1 MALLPKLYRIQE
13 LESAITGLN
22 QLEQQTKR
30 DPNWVALKKLQKE
43 LKSTIENVENNLA
56 DTKSKER
63 KLELEL
69 KNFQEHHK
77 DEETKLYSGNVSS
90 PRELEQIQLKVLEYQ
105 NAAHKVEDELL
116 TVFEVD
122 EKQTIELETI
132 KQRLEQCNQ
141 ELKSV
146 EKGLRQK
153 LLEISMGRDDY
164 QAELEMLTNQVPQ
177 EWLEKY
183 RKIADTHKGIGIAKV
198 KKDSCG
204 ACHITLS
211 EALMSNIKRGEDQLL
226 YCENCGRILY
236 Y

>member
-1 MALLPKLYRIQE
+1 MASLPKLYRIQE

-30 DPNWVALKKLQKE
+30 DPSWVALKKSQKE
-43 LKSTIENVENNLA
+43 LKSAIENVENNLA
-56 DTKSKER
+56 ETKSKAH
-63 KLELEL
+63 KLELDL
-69 KNFQEHHK
+69 KNFQMHHQ

-90 PRELEQIQLKVLEYQ
+90 PRELEQIQLKMLEYQ
-105 NAAHKVEDELL
+105 NAARKVEDELL
-116 TVFEVD
+116 VVLEVD
-122 EKQTIELETI
+122 EKQTVELETI
-132 KQRLEQCNQ
+132 KQQLEQCTQ
-141 ELKSV
+141 ELKAV

-153 LLEISMGRDDY
+153 LLEISMERDDY
-164 QAELEMLTNQVPQ
+164 QAELETLTTQVPQ

-183 RKIADTHKGIGIAKV
+183 RKVADTHKGIGIAKV
-198 KKDSCG
+198 KKNSCG

-211 EALMSNIKRGEDQLL
+211 EALMSDIKRGEDQLL